1 MRGDTIRKL
10 RRLQEL
16 SQADLAKQIG
26 ISQSYLSYIES
37 GKRTPSE
44 EVVKKLIKAF
54 NPSIKFID

>member
-37 GKRTPSE
+37 GKRTSSE
-44 EVVKKLIKAF
+44 EIIKKLIEEF
-54 NPSIKFID
+54 YPSFKFID